1 MNGCLWSERKKID
14 AALQGCR
21 GSHPNSIALEA
32 QNTTWEDEK
41 SATYAGHL
49 GGHSFSEEGPQWV
62 AYGWSGRTSPH
73 PARQWL
79 DQYFSQASVRRG
91 PGNRAPPPFIW
102 DCQSKDYEI

>member
-49 GGHSFSEEGPQWV
+49 GGHSFSEEGPQ
-62 AYGWSGRTSPH
+62 
-73 PARQWL
+73 
-79 DQYFSQASVRRG
+79 
-91 PGNRAPPPFIW
+91 
-102 DCQSKDYEI
+102 